1 MNISFFK
8 KHLCLWALGLS
19 TLVLC
24 NASNAN
30 TALNDLNSNFPITL
44 ESAIKRTL
52 ANNPQLHEFDFKQ
65 QVITGEAKTAALKP
79 GYAVGVEAENF
90 LGSGDVSGIQ
100 NLELT
105 LTLSSVIELGD
116 KIHARTNVSNLKRQ
130 MLVVEKQLRSLD
142 ILAEVMR
149 RYIDVLAG
157 QETVNALNEAE
168 QLARYTYQAV
178 TGRVEAGAS
187 PLLEQKRAEAALAA
201 ARLDVQTSKLQLQTS
216 IKSLSIMWGEQQ
228 PVFSQVQG
236 NLFTLT
242 KSPTLQKLIS
252 RLSSSPNIQLF
263 AEQSRVLDAQLRL
276 TQAANQP
283 DVNWTAGIRRIN
295 GIDETAF
302 VAGASV
308 PLFSENRNLGNY
320 EAQKA
325 RLDQIE
331 QQKQASLRNLY
342 HQVNQALDARNR
354 ALLEVS
360 TIQQNIIPPLKEA
373 LVLVEKAYS
382 NGRFSY
388 LEWVS
393 TRQELLDAQHALIQS
408 AKQAHQR
415 GADIEALTGISIVSL
430 SSDNTSTPIYKE
442 Q

>member
-1 MNISFFK
+1 MNFYLK
-8 KHLCLWALGLS
+8 KHLCLRAWCLS
-19 TLVLC
+19 TLVIC
-24 NASNAN
+24 ITGNAYA
-30 TALNDLNSNFPITL
+30 ALNEATSVFPMTL
-44 ESAIKRTL
+44 KSAIKRTL
-52 ANNPQLHEFDFKQ
+52 ANNPQLHEFNFKQ
-65 QVITGEAKTAALKP
+65 QIITGEAKTAALKP
-79 GYAVGVEAENF
+79 GFALGVEVENF
-90 LGSGDVSGIQ
+90 LGSGEVAGIKDV
-100 NLELT
+100 ELT
-105 LTLSSVIELGD
+105 LTLSSVIEMGD
-116 KIHARTNVSNLKRQ
+116 KIHARINVTDVKRQ
-130 MLVVEKQLRSLD
+130 MLVVEKQVRSLH

-149 RYIDVLAG
+149 RYIDVLAE
-157 QETVNALNEAE
+157 QETVNAVNDAE

-178 TGRVEAGAS
+178 KRRVEAGAS

-201 ARLDVQTSKLQLQTS
+201 ARLALETAKLQLQTS

-228 PVFSQVQG
+228 PAFSQVQG
-236 NLFTLT
+236 NLFSFT
-242 KSPTLQKLIS
+242 KSPSFQALLSTLS
-252 RLSSSPNIQLF
+252 ASPHIQLF
-263 AEQSRVLDAQLRL
+263 AQQSRVQDAKLRL
-276 TQAANQP
+276 TQAANRH
-283 DVNWTAGIRRIN
+283 DVSWTAGIRRIS

-308 PLFSENRNLGNY
+308 PLFTESRNLGDY

-331 QQKQASLRNLY
+331 QQKLASLRNLY

-360 TIQQNIIPPLKEA
+360 TFQQNIIPPLKEA

-382 NGRFSY
+382 DGRFSY

-408 AKQAHQR
+408 AKHAHQR

-430 SSDNTSTPIYKE
+430 PSENTSAPIFNEK
-442 Q
+442 